1 MAVLGTTLSRR
12 MLDGMTDA
20 QFRTWSQRLVVLTGT
35 FSVKGCSY
43 YGSAESTGVCRFLTT
58 AS

>member
-35 FSVKGCSY
+35 FYLGQGMFVLWIG
-43 YGSAESTGVCRFLTT
+43 
-58 AS
+58 